1 MHRTQYLGTHTLHTT
16 PHVVRDFVNWLGANL
31 SNQRLFAHRY
41 IDRRTQH
48 PWQFNGLED
57 ACRQY
62 RWKHKG
68 LIGVPAGD
76 DLPSNHAALN
86 ALRMAL
92 QHSLKLDAPASDQ
105 AACAAASAVMVWG
118 GVQAK
123 NVSWLQANIRG
134 LAPMLVS
141 TTTALNSASLINPIL
156 QRAGL
161 RFNAGMT
168 KVYALLAD
176 DLIIYDSRVA
186 AALGWIVVKYCQA
199 HRLTSVPSELAF
211 PWAPAKEARTAASP
225 KNRNPA
231 QHGLLFPR
239 LSAGPRYAE
248 WNLKASW
255 VLQAALAQDTT
266 SQFAQP
272 STISALRRLEA
283 ALFMIG
289 YDLPQ
294 PNKPTLGNSIHLD
307 AIPHKHSSI
316 AATEECLGE

>member
-1 MHRTQYLGTHTLHTT
+1 MHRTQYLGTHIPRTT
-16 PHVVRDFVNWLGANL
+16 RHVVRDFVNWLSANL

-41 IDRRTQH
+41 IDRRTQQH
-48 PWQFNGLED
+48 LQFNGLED

-86 ALRMAL
+86 TLCMAL

-134 LAPMLVS
+134 LAPMLAS
-141 TTTALNSASLINPIL
+141 TTAALNSSNLINPIL

-211 PWAPAKEARTAASP
+211 PWAPAKEARTVAYP

-272 STISALRRLEA
+272 STIPALRRLEA

-294 PNKPTLGNSIHLD
+294 SNSLTPGNSIQLD
-307 AIPHKHSSI
+307 AIPHKQFPV
-316 AATEECLGE
+316 AATKECWGE